1 MVNLRVSQDEF
12 HLHKKF
18 ITRYFEKLRIAA
30 KVHSKTCRV
39 DCNVSHRGNFDP
51 MARVLLTEDDNSV
64 RHFLARSLELAG
76 HEVLAFAD
84 GEDAL
89 PALDAG
95 PFDILVTDIVMP
107 RLGGLELAQKA
118 KKISPSL
125 PVIYITGFAAV
136 SVEEGLGTGNINQL
150 LSKPFHLNSLVEA
163 VDRAL
168 PSVEAS

>member
-1 MVNLRVSQDEF
+1 
-12 HLHKKF
+12 
-18 ITRYFEKLRIAA
+18 
-30 KVHSKTCRV
+30 
-39 DCNVSHRGNFDP
+39 
-51 MARVLLTEDDNSV
+51 MARILLAEDDNSV

-89 PALDAG
+89 PALNAG
-95 PFDILVTDIVMP
+95 PFDILISDIVMP
-107 RLGGLELAQKA
+107 RMGGLELAMRA
-118 KKISPSL
+118 KDITPSL

-136 SVEEGLGTGNINQL
+136 SVEEPPDGAGVSQM

-168 PSVEAS
+168 QPKDAPQQKGI